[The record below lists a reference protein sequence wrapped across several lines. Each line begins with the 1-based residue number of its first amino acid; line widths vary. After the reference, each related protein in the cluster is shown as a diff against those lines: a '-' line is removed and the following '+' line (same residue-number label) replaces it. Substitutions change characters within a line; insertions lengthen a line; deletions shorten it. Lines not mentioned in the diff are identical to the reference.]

1 MFRLNLK
8 LALRSLWKNK
18 SYAFINILGLAVALC
33 LFLFAILYVNREKS
47 FDRWSTGV
55 GLTYRINT
63 KQSDKS
69 VALTPGNVAMIAKEK
84 IAAVSASTRMQG
96 AWIGDLL
103 IKTKDKTLY
112 CSNFLMADSNFFEVF
127 PYPALYGDPKTALA
141 QPQSVILSK
150 AYSDVLFGVGVDPT
164 GESVAIDK
172 NQGYTVKAV
181 IDTKRYPS
189 HFSFDMIT
197 RLDGNGAG
205 EYYSNNYYTYVR
217 LSSDAN
223 LSATQNLLN
232 KERNEVSKGFLG
244 QLSKDDQLM
253 FAERIKTNSLKLQ
266 AIGDIHL
273 NKADLIYEFADNGVG
288 KYLQIMLIIAA
299 LILIIAAVNFSNLSV
314 TMTLQRAK
322 ETGIRKVLGAQR
334 HQIVV
339 QFLLETTVQ
348 CMLSLIIGLGLLE
361 LISPQFN
368 TLINTQVGF
377 KDIENYGQV
386 IFQIVGLLAF
396 VIAFV
401 GAYPALLISNT
412 VPSLVLKGNFSTT
425 EKGYLVRNALII
437 FQFATSVLFLS
448 GIWIIHSQL
457 EYMQTKDLGYKPS
470 QVIAINLMNSDDKY
484 FDKLK
489 SVLAEVPGI
498 KGISRTDRVPGE
510 NMGGNNYI
518 SKSVTYASDFI
529 TVDVGYFQTMGM
541 DILMGEAFK
550 ADNIEKNYRSVLL
563 TEAAA
568 KKLNLNEPV
577 GKTLKLGGQDL
588 EVIGLVKDFNHY
600 SPEKDYQPIV
610 FQYLNGNLLHY
621 LLVQVDA
628 ANASN
633 TLQRIE
639 NVWKTFEPESPLK
652 ASFMDQAF
660 ERLLATQIRLQKLI
674 GILSG
679 VAIGLALMGLFAIA
693 AFTIQK
699 RNREISIRKV
709 LGASLM
715 DILTLLNRVFI
726 KLVVVANVIAWPIA
740 YIVLNDWLNDFAFR
754 TELSVWPFIVSGA
767 ISLLL
772 TIVVVSLQAFKTAN
786 ANPSNNLKY
795 D

>member
-8 LALRSLWKNK
+8 LAFRSLWKNK
-18 SYAFINILGLAVALC
+18 SYAFINILGLSVALC

-47 FDRWSTGV
+47 FDRWSTEV

-63 KQSDKS
+63 KQPDKT
-69 VALTPGNVAMIAKEK
+69 VALTPGNVGMIAKEK
-84 IAAVSASTRMQG
+84 IAAVSASTRVQG
-96 AWIGDLL
+96 SWIGDLL
-103 IKTKDKTLY
+103 VKTKDKTLY
-112 CSNFLMADSNFFEVF
+112 CSDFLMADSNFFKVF
-127 PYPALYGDPKTALA
+127 PYPALYGDPKTAFA

-150 AYSDVLFGVGVDPT
+150 AYSDVLFGANVDPI
-164 GESVAIDK
+164 GETLTIDK

-189 HFSFDMIT
+189 HFSFNMIT

-205 EYYSNNYYTYVR
+205 EYYSNNYYTYVK
-217 LSSDAN
+217 LYPNAN
-223 LSATQNLLN
+223 LAETQSLLN
-232 KERNEVSKGFLG
+232 KARNNVAKGFLG
-244 QLSKDDQLM
+244 QMNKDDQLM
-253 FAERIKTNSLKLQ
+253 FAERIKTNSLKMQ
-266 AIGDIHL
+266 AIKDIHL
-273 NKADLIYEFADNGVG
+273 NKGDLLYEFADNGVG
-288 KYLQIMLIIAA
+288 NYLQIMLTIAA
-299 LILIIAAVNFSNLSV
+299 LILVIAAVNFSNLSV

-348 CMLSLIIGLGLLE
+348 CLLSLIIALGLLE
-361 LISPQFN
+361 LLSPQFN
-368 TLINTQVGF
+368 TLINTQVSF

-386 IFQIVGLLAF
+386 ILQIIGLSIG
-396 VIAFV
+396 VIVFV
-401 GAYPALLISNT
+401 GVYPALLISNT
-412 VPSLVLKGNFSTT
+412 VPSLVLKGNFSNT

-437 FQFATSVLFLS
+437 FQFATSVLFIS
-448 GIWIIHSQL
+448 GIWIISTQL
-457 EYMQTKDLGYKPS
+457 KYMQTKDLGYKPD
-470 QVIAINLMNSDDKY
+470 QVIAINLSNTDDKY
-484 FDKLK
+484 FEKIKNL
-489 SVLAEVPGI
+489 LADIPGI

-529 TVDVGYFQTMGM
+529 TVDAGYFQTMGM
-541 DILMGEAFK
+541 DIIAGVPFK
-550 ADNIEKNYRSVLL
+550 PNNLDKNYRSVLL
-563 TEAAA
+563 TEEAA

-610 FQYLNGNLLHY
+610 FQFLNGNPLHY
-621 LLVQVDA
+621 LLVKVDA
-628 ANASN
+628 VNASN

-652 ASFMDQAF
+652 ASFLDEAF
-660 ERLLATQIRLQKLI
+660 ERMLATQIRLQKLI

-693 AFTIQK
+693 AFTTQK
-699 RNREISIRKV
+699 RSKEISIRKV

-726 KLVVVANVIAWPIA
+726 KLVVFANLIAWPIA
-740 YIVLNDWLNDFAFR
+740 YILLKDWLNDFAFR
-754 TELSVWPFIVSGA
+754 TELSFWPFIVAGA
-767 ISLLL
+767 VTLLL

-795 D
+795 E